1 MLASRV
7 NTETYVGSFP
17 TWTLVSLS
25 EPQWSVTSCG
35 SLVLTM
41 TLTSATGSLVSC
53 HVPALWSKDQD
64 RICFGEFLRVIPP
77 PGSLPD
83 CLGIGSLLSPDR
95 AVPGLGLPLR
105 ASQG

>member
-7 NTETYVGSFP
+7 NAETHVGSFP

-35 SLVLTM
+35 SLMLTM

-53 HVPALWSKDQD
+53 HVPALWPKDQD